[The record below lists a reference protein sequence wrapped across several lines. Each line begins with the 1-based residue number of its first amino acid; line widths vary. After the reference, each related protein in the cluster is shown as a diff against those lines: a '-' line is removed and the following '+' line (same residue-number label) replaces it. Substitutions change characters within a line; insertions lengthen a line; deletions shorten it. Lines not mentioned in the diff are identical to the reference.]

1 MRGPAGESSRM
12 RCILPLALVAVAG
25 CSWSLSMPGE
35 SWSGTPPTADAAA
48 VALQQSLRHTVETL
62 SGKVG
67 IRNVRHAAALLVAAR
82 FIEAELTVA
91 GVMVERQTFAA
102 DGVGT
107 ANLIVTI
114 LGGRAAREI
123 VVVGA
128 HYDTAERTPGADDNA
143 SGVAAVLELARLA
156 ARRRPAR
163 TLRFVFF
170 TNEEPP
176 YFQTEKMGS
185 LVYAR
190 ACRSRGD
197 NVTAALSIESV
208 GIFSDAPKSQHYPWP
223 FSWFYPSTGNFVAF
237 IGNPAS
243 RDLTRR
249 ATVAFRQHATVG
261 SEAAVLPDSIDG
273 VGWSDHWAFWQVGYP
288 AVMVTDTAVFR
299 NRGYHQPTDTLEKL
313 DYDRLGR
320 AVRGLDAVI
329 VDLSGG

>member
-1 MRGPAGESSRM
+1 
-12 RCILPLALVAVAG
+12 
-25 CSWSLSMPGE
+25 MPGE
-35 SWSGTPPTADAAA
+35 SWHGTPPKPDAAA
-48 VALQQSLRHTVETL
+48 IALQQSLRRTVETL
-62 SGKVG
+62 AGEVG
-67 IRNVRHAAALLVAAR
+67 IRNVRHAEALTEAAR
-82 FIEAELTVA
+82 FIEAELAVA
-91 GVMVERQTFAA
+91 GLKVERQTFTT
-102 DGVGT
+102 DGVST

-114 LGGRAAREI
+114 PGGAAAREI

-128 HYDTAERTPGADDNA
+128 HYDTAAPTPGADDNA

-156 ARRRPAR
+156 ARRRPLR

-208 GIFSDAPKSQHYPWP
+208 GVFSDATDSQHYPWP
-223 FSWFYPSTGNFVAF
+223 FSWFYPSTGNFLAF

-249 ATVAFRQHATVG
+249 ATVVFRQYATVG
-261 SEAAVLPDSIDG
+261 SEAAVMPDSIDG

-299 NRGYHQPTDTLEKL
+299 NASYHKPTDTPEKL
-313 DYDRLGR
+313 DYERLGR
-320 AVRGLDAVI
+320 AVRGIDAVV
-329 VDLSGG
+329 VDLAGG

>member
-1 MRGPAGESSRM
+1 MVLLRL
-12 RCILPLALVAVAG
+12 IVPLAFVALTG

-35 SWSGTPPTADAAA
+35 SWHGTPPKPDTAAI
-48 VALQQSLRHTVETL
+48 ALQDSLRRTVETL
-62 SGKVG
+62 AGKVG
-67 IRNVRHAAALLVAAR
+67 IRNVQHAAALAEAAR
-82 FIEAELTVA
+82 FIEAEASSAGLT
-91 GVMVERQTFAA
+91 VERQTFMT
-102 DGVGT
+102 DGIST

-114 LGGRAAREI
+114 AGGGAAREI

-128 HYDTAERTPGADDNA
+128 HYDTAGPTPGADDNA

-190 ACRSRGD
+190 ACRARGD
-197 NVTAALSIESV
+197 KVTAALSIESV
-208 GIFSDAPKSQHYPWP
+208 GVFSDAPDSQHYPWP
-223 FSWFYPSTGNFVAF
+223 LSWFYPSTGNFLAF
-237 IGNPAS
+237 VGNPAS

-249 ATVAFRQHATVG
+249 ATVVFREHATVG
-261 SEAAVLPDSIDG
+261 SEAAVLPESLDG

-288 AVMVTDTAVFR
+288 AIMVTDTAVFR
-299 NRGYHQPTDTLEKL
+299 NRSYHEPTDTPEKL
-313 DYDRLGR
+313 DYDRLAR
-320 AVRGLDAVI
+320 AVRGIDAVL
-329 VDLSGG
+329 VDLAGG